1 MGMNF
6 ILLSTDLVRPYLH
19 SSAEIRHTSLPKI
32 SLLEKRPTLFFCYLP
47 KEVES
52 GDSIHIFAL
61 RYCYLDAAFPLILGM
76 HCAID
81 TQTSHELFRPSES
94 TSIERSMQ
102 KASRSSFISVSFPPI
117 NITAHHYCMFF
128 IFCEVPRLH
137 SSKRAVKLTKKKR
150 GAPPTFEETLIPS
163 RA

>member
-1 MGMNF
+1 MSLKSYMGMNF
-6 ILLSTDLVRPYLH
+6 ILLSTYLVRPYLH
-19 SSAEIRHTSLPKI
+19 SSAEIRYTSPKI
-32 SLLEKRPTLFFCYLP
+32 SLLEKRPTLFFCYLL

-52 GDSIHIFAL
+52 GYSIHIIAL

-76 HCAID
+76 HYAID

-117 NITAHHYCMFF
+117 SITAHHYCMFF
-128 IFCEVPRLH
+128 IFCEIPRLH
-137 SSKRAVKLTKKKR
+137 SSKRAVKLTKKTGEPHQLSKR
-150 GAPPTFEETLIPS
+150 H
-163 RA
+163 